1 MTDVAKKKSH
11 YSQLAITRLKMKQT
25 QATLYAERQL
35 INELRMR
42 TGLNLDGMPNGN
54 GLLGRVKNIEDEI
67 DTVDKSI
74 TKLSQNHEKLFDELK
89 RRDEKMEMII
99 ADIKEIKLSLKDNI
113 DMNTIRK
120 IQNATRG
127 LFVFL
132 SAISGI
138 IGYIVYIISKIN

>member
-1 MTDVAKKKSH
+1 
-11 YSQLAITRLKMKQT
+11 
-25 QATLYAERQL
+25 
-35 INELRMR
+35 MR

-54 GLLGRVKNIEDEI
+54 GLLGRVKNIEDDIE
-67 DTVDKSI
+67 TVEKNI

>member
-1 MTDVAKKKSH
+1 
-11 YSQLAITRLKMKQT
+11 
-25 QATLYAERQL
+25 
-35 INELRMR
+35 
-42 TGLNLDGMPNGN
+42 
-54 GLLGRVKNIEDEI
+54 
-67 DTVDKSI
+67 
-74 TKLSQNHEKLFDELK
+74 
-89 RRDEKMEMII
+89 MII